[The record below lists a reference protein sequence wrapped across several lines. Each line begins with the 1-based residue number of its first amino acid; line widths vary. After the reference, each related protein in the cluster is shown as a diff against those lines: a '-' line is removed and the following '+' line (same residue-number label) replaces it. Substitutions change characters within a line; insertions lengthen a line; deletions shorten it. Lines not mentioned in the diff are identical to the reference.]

1 MNEVN
6 GVREVSW
13 SREDLRDLKAAY
25 EKAKEGKQK
34 QFKFRDIDL
43 VTGYAK
49 YLIEYLEDEF
59 KRRGQ

>member
-1 MNEVN
+1 MNEV
-6 GVREVSW
+6 RTVSW
-13 SREDLRDLKAAY
+13 SREDLKNLKAEYA
-25 EKAKEGKQK
+25 KAKEGKQK

-59 KRRGQ
+59 KRRER

>member
-1 MNEVN
+1 MNEV
-6 GVREVSW
+6 RTVSW
-13 SREDLRDLKAAY
+13 SREDLKNLKAAY

-43 VTGYAK
+43 MIGYAK
-49 YLIEYLEDEF
+49 YLIEFLDDEF